1 MWQPAIEGRSRRVI
15 RIHHKLVKSRQQL
28 TQALKKRMREGE
40 DFYFEMRND
49 FYIIQVYGPKDLH
62 TVGCEIDFHFQRTC
76 VIERQRMTRIGW
88 CFCEAFGVGSS
99 P

>member
-49 FYIIQVYGPKDLH
+49 FYIIQVLSVVKLIFTSRELVSLSARG
-62 TVGCEIDFHFQRTC
+62 
-76 VIERQRMTRIGW
+76 
-88 CFCEAFGVGSS
+88 
-99 P
+99 

>member
-62 TVGCEIDFHFQRTC
+62 VETAEHSMLGSDSRLPRLETTKGDVIDCRL
-76 VIERQRMTRIGW
+76 
-88 CFCEAFGVGSS
+88 
-99 P
+99 